1 MAQLP
6 AMVKWLIWFAL
17 MSAVVTY
24 FAVLQVVDSG
34 EANSGELKNPL
45 YVAGLLSAIASL
57 GAKHFVR
64 SRSVKEGRVVPFADQ
79 AFIVALALAESSAIF
94 GLVLGFQGAPM
105 SDYLPLFAVSLVT
118 FLMVNPRTFL
128 LELDQRPRA

>member
-6 AMVKWLIWFAL
+6 AMVKWSIWFAL
-17 MSAVVTY
+17 TSAVVTY
-24 FAVLQVVDSG
+24 FVILQVVDSG

-94 GLVLGFQGAPM
+94 GLVLGFQGAQM

>member
-1 MAQLP
+1 
-6 AMVKWLIWFAL
+6 MVKWSIWFAL

-24 FAVLQVVDSG
+24 FVILQVVDSG

>member
-1 MAQLP
+1 
-6 AMVKWLIWFAL
+6 MVKWSIWFAL

-24 FAVLQVVDSG
+24 FVILQVVDSG

-94 GLVLGFQGAPM
+94 GLVLGFQGAPI
-105 SDYLPLFAVSLVT
+105 SDYLPLFAVSLVI
-118 FLMVNPRTFL
+118 FLMVNPRTFFP
-128 LELDQRPRA
+128 ELDQRPRA

>member
-24 FAVLQVVDSG
+24 FVVLQVVDSG

-79 AFIVALALAESSAIF
+79 AFIVALTLAESSAIF

>member
-6 AMVKWLIWFAL
+6 AMVKWSIWFAL

-24 FAVLQVVDSG
+24 FVILQVVDSG

-94 GLVLGFQGAPM
+94 GLVLGFQGAQM

>member
-6 AMVKWLIWFAL
+6 AMLKWSIWFAL

-24 FAVLQVVDSG
+24 FVILQVVDSG

-118 FLMVNPRTFL
+118 FLMVNPRTFFP
-128 LELDQRPRA
+128 ELDQRPRA

>member
-1 MAQLP
+1 
-6 AMVKWLIWFAL
+6 MVKWLIWFAL

-94 GLVLGFQGAPM
+94 GLYWDFKEPQCPIT
-105 SDYLPLFAVSLVT
+105 YLFSLC
-118 FLMVNPRTFL
+118 RW
-128 LELDQRPRA
+128 

>member
-1 MAQLP
+1 MARLP
-6 AMVKWLIWFAL
+6 AMVKWSIWFAL
-17 MSAVVTY
+17 MSAVVIY
-24 FAVLQVVDSG
+24 FVILQVVDSG

-118 FLMVNPRTFL
+118 FLMVNPRTFFP
-128 LELDQRPRA
+128 ELDQRPRA

>member
-34 EANSGELKNPL
+34 EANSGELKTPL

-118 FLMVNPRTFL
+118 FLMVNPRTFFP
-128 LELDQRPRA
+128 ELDQRPRA

>member
-24 FAVLQVVDSG
+24 FVVLQVVDSG

>member
-1 MAQLP
+1 
-6 AMVKWLIWFAL
+6 MVKWSIWFAL

-94 GLVLGFQGAPM
+94 GLVLGFQGAQM

>member
-1 MAQLP
+1 
-6 AMVKWLIWFAL
+6 MVKWLIWFAL

-24 FAVLQVVDSG
+24 FVILQVVDSGEANSG

-45 YVAGLLSAIASL
+45 YVAGLLSAMASL

-64 SRSVKEGRVVPFADQ
+64 SRSAKEGTVVPFADQ
-79 AFIVALALAESSAIF
+79 AFIVAMALAESSAIF

-118 FLMVNPRTFL
+118 FLMVNPRTFFP
-128 LELDQRPRA
+128 EFDQRPRA

>member
-79 AFIVALALAESSAIF
+79 TTFAIF
-94 GLVLGFQGAPM
+94 QDHCLCRRHVCRSVQ
-105 SDYLPLFAVSLVT
+105 YL
-118 FLMVNPRTFL
+118 
-128 LELDQRPRA
+128 

>member
-1 MAQLP
+1 
-6 AMVKWLIWFAL
+6 MVKWLIWFAL

-24 FAVLQVVDSG
+24 FVILQVVDSG

-94 GLVLGFQGAPM
+94 GLVLGFQGAQM

>member
-6 AMVKWLIWFAL
+6 AMVKWSIWFAL

-24 FAVLQVVDSG
+24 FVILQVVDSG

>member
-6 AMVKWLIWFAL
+6 AMVKWSIWFAL
-17 MSAVVTY
+17 MSAIVTY
-24 FAVLQVVDSG
+24 FVILQVVDSG
-34 EANSGELKNPL
+34 EASSGELKNPL

-64 SRSVKEGRVVPFADQ
+64 SRSVKEGRVVPFADP

-118 FLMVNPRTFL
+118 FLMVNPRTFFP
-128 LELDQRPRA
+128 EFDQRPRA